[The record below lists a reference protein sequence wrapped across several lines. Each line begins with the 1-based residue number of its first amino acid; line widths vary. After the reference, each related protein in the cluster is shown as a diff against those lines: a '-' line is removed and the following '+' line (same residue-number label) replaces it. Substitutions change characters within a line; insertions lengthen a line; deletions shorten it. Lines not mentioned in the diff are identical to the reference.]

1 MRIENKTVKYGDLVV
16 LDQFS
21 HTFETGKITSIFGPS
36 GCGKTSLLNLICEE
50 AIKVSYVFQE
60 DKLMPWLSVEDN
72 IKLVCEDEEAIKRA
86 LDIVK
91 MSDYK
96 SHYPKELSGGMKRR
110 VALVRAFVHESDLL
124 LMDEPFKGLDN
135 QLKYEIIEAFL
146 DLHRQVART
155 VLMVTHDEK
164 VAKKVSHKILYVK
177 GLPLEVT
184 HEV

>member
-1 MRIENKTVKYGDLVV
+1 MNIKNKTVKYGDLLV
-16 LDQFS
+16 LDKFS
-21 HTFETGKITSIFGPS
+21 HSFEAGKITSIFGPS
-36 GCGKTSLLNLICEE
+36 GCGKTSLLNVICEE
-50 AIKVSYVFQE
+50 DIQVSYVFQE

-72 IKLVCEDEEAIKRA
+72 IKLVCQDDQAIKKA

-96 SHYPKELSGGMKRR
+96 AFYPKELSGGMKRR
-110 VALVRAFVHESDLL
+110 VALVRAFVHDGLL
-124 LMDEPFKGLDN
+124 LMDEPFKGLDDD
-135 QLKYEIIEAFL
+135 LKFEIIESFL
-146 DLHRQVART
+146 DLHRQVPRT
-155 VLMVTHDEK
+155 VIMVTHDEK